1 MQKDD
6 DAVEPW
12 VSAPLLGHLPGDP
25 GTLPP
30 PTSEEAP
37 ASRPVPDTTASR
49 VLAPM
54 VIGGTVV
61 LLAEI
66 VLAVVTLP

>member
-6 DAVEPW
+6 DAVAPW

-30 PTSEEAP
+30 PDGEGTGAGRP
-37 ASRPVPDTTASR
+37 GADAAASWF
-49 VLAPM
+49 LGPM
-54 VIGGTVV
+54 VIGGTAV

>member
-1 MQKDD
+1 MPKDD

-30 PTSEEAP
+30 PSDDAP
-37 ASRPVPDTTASR
+37 ASRPVSGAPGSR
-49 VLAPM
+49 LLVPVA
-54 VIGGTVV
+54 IAGAVV

-66 VLAVVTLP
+66 VLAVVTMP